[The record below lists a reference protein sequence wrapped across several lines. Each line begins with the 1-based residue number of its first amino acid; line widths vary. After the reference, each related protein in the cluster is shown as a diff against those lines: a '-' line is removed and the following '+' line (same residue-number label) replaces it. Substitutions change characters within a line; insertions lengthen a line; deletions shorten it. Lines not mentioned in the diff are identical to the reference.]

1 MLDME
6 EPNYR
11 LGSEFRFYSCKE
23 DDILPEKLLLIKLA
37 RLGELECQ

>member
-11 LGSEFRFYSCKE
+11 LGSEFKWYKCKE
-23 DDILPEKLLLIKLA
+23 DDLLPERLLVAKLA
-37 RLGELECQ
+37 KLGELECQ

>member
-11 LGSEFRFYSCKE
+11 SGSEFRWYKCKE

-37 RLGELECQ
+37 KLGEIEWR